1 VSETLR
7 YIQQYNAYVR
17 ALQDSVSGVDEEPQ
31 DQFEWVKSNTSI
43 YESELVWKKVS
54 VFLFWTSR
62 ISFPL
67 YDPPS
72 SSPSLGP
79 RKAPPLYSGTASRWA
94 LPGLSLDPLNPS
106 RAPWKIVSLRP

>member
-1 VSETLR
+1 MLFPTLR
-7 YIQQYNAYVR
+7 YIKQYTAYVR
-17 ALQDSVSGVDEEPQ
+17 ALQDTGDEEPQ
-31 DQFEWVKSNTSI
+31 EQFEWVKSNTSI

-79 RKAPPLYSGTASRWA
+79 
-94 LPGLSLDPLNPS
+94 
-106 RAPWKIVSLRP
+106 